1 MGQKILLFVQSAFDK
16 MPKRV
21 EHPRN
26 IDHIAFA
33 QIFRVVS
40 CGSKGVIIIVVVVV
54 AVVVSSSSSNSSTV
68 VVALSEETRN
78 KQLLFVC
85 ITVLTYSQV

>member
-40 CGSKGVIIIVVVVV
+40 CGSKGVIIIVVVV

>member
-40 CGSKGVIIIVVVVV
+40 CGSKGVIIIVVVV

-85 ITVLTYSQV
+85 ITVLTYSHV